1 MIKWKFLNCICIFAA
16 AIFILWV
23 GCNEQPVDTEKADG
37 SDSIASIEAPSN
49 SQATLEEP
57 TTESIVTESS
67 VVESEYYPITEGQ
80 RYLGV
85 YVQGPEETDV
95 LADSINTLAWFDRFD
110 QTSDYKISLCLDDN
124 KYIAFITLQPTDW
137 DLKLVSDRYYDDLI
151 IEYFKKLS
159 SDNRANTEL
168 FVRLAHEMEMRPS
181 YKSGWYSWQTDDAH
195 AYVNAWFHIVNLG
208 REYAPNVKWVWSPN
222 RADEYTTKYY
232 PGDEYVDY
240 VGLTLNNT
248 LDSRESFQQFYEN
261 EGQRDYLEAYNKPI
275 IFGEI
280 AEHSTSDEV
289 RNEYIQSVFDYLG
302 TYDKCIGFIFLNQD
316 IESARQYKF
325 TDCELIL
332 DTFIENARDY
342 ICAK

>member
-137 DLKLVSDRYYDDLI
+137 DLKLVSDGYYDDLI

-159 SDNRANTEL
+159 SDNRAN
-168 FVRLAHEMEMRPS
+168 
-181 YKSGWYSWQTDDAH
+181 K
-195 AYVNAWFHIVNLG
+195 
-208 REYAPNVKWVWSPN
+208 
-222 RADEYTTKYY
+222 
-232 PGDEYVDY
+232 
-240 VGLTLNNT
+240 
-248 LDSRESFQQFYEN
+248 
-261 EGQRDYLEAYNKPI
+261 
-275 IFGEI
+275 
-280 AEHSTSDEV
+280 
-289 RNEYIQSVFDYLG
+289 
-302 TYDKCIGFIFLNQD
+302 
-316 IESARQYKF
+316 
-325 TDCELIL
+325 
-332 DTFIENARDY
+332 
-342 ICAK
+342 